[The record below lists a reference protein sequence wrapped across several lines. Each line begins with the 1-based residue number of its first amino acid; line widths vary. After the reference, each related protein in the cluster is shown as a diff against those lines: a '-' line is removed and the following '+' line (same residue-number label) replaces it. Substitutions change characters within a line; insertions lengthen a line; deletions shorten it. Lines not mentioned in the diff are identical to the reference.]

1 MPLSG
6 LPRGSSAQANRWN
19 GRAGARSP
27 SFSSATVLQCGE
39 LHTPLALLKDITGCV
54 TPSAYC
60 SREAPE
66 GAPPLWGSLP
76 SPLLL
81 ALPISGD
88 LCSTC
93 SSSRA
98 SWLPQ
103 ASWLR
108 RRLHGNRWTVVAFC
122 LLVTLSVWT
131 ITRFPPERPVTY
143 PDLGL
148 MEPQGDIGALM
159 PRVRQVLSSSRRQQT
174 RTLGLWQGRVWPR
187 NPTTVGAE
195 KQGPWGRGDRSKQP
209 PGRASKHPRRVRR
222 DVTLTGD
229 AGLRTQHL
237 VLLRHGEVRDA
248 GAKAPAQPGH
258 EGPMEEVQNETGA
271 PGSPRAGTSGAAD
284 ARLKPWPLAEGMGL
298 LGAGDR
304 VSVGGEQRGDPV
316 LAPRARAWPGSVG
329 DLQGSG
335 WCDTET
341 PAVPGLAGQT
351 PPWLTEHDVQRL
363 RLLTRG
369 EVVGKARVPGHGQ
382 VLQVELS
389 AEGARQGAALP
400 GLSPN
405 CSRGL
410 CGLIKRP
417 EDLLEVLSFH
427 LDRVLGLRRSLPA
440 AARRFHSPLLPYRF
454 TDGGARPVI
463 WWAPDVQHL
472 ADPEEDQNSLALG
485 WLQYQA
491 LLAHGCS
498 SGPDQAPCLG
508 IRRSEWGRLALF
520 DFLLQEA
527 GVHPTQHWAQ
537 IPDTACSAVS
547 MQLSCLV
554 RSCLNCVSM
563 CSCVPNTP
571 QSGPAP
577 PHTPRQLHAWASEPT
592 ESAMAECQ
600 CGPAAQTSSAALA
613 AGSVGWGGPLRAALH
628 RSALPPG
635 HRNLLWDWKKPRSS
649 SKPQKLLK
657 VCQDHVCYPS
667 AGRSKSGAR
676 PSIRAGTS
684 DLRTGEVQEQRSDQA
699 CTLSKHTHCTPCAC
713 ARGSVLG
720 GRRGLKA
727 SALLDVGAAWT
738 QSGVCS
744 GGRCAVPLLG
754 QQRQRSQAMVAKL
767 ASGDT
772 GGAPQAGYGGR
783 VGHLCFSAAA
793 HGGESCRGERWGS
806 SQGHSAPSVGRSF
819 TS

>member
-520 DFLLQEA
+520 DFLLQQGQWQCAPLTSGAVERVTPGRGSGRPGTEGLGSGFA
-527 GVHPTQHWAQ
+527 KVNSGSSPCQDFAMLLGCPENKSCKGLLFLWAAPHFFRRITRCRNVGRKPRLGPRGCQ
-537 IPDTACSAVS
+537 
-547 MQLSCLV
+547 
-554 RSCLNCVSM
+554 
-563 CSCVPNTP
+563 
-571 QSGPAP
+571 PAP
-577 PHTPRQLHAWASEPT
+577 CARP
-592 ESAMAECQ
+592 
-600 CGPAAQTSSAALA
+600 
-613 AGSVGWGGPLRAALH
+613 AGSL
-628 RSALPPG
+628 
-635 HRNLLWDWKKPRSS
+635 LLWLP
-649 SKPQKLLK
+649 
-657 VCQDHVCYPS
+657 
-667 AGRSKSGAR
+667 A
-676 PSIRAGTS
+676 
-684 DLRTGEVQEQRSDQA
+684 
-699 CTLSKHTHCTPCAC
+699 
-713 ARGSVLG
+713 
-720 GRRGLKA
+720 
-727 SALLDVGAAWT
+727 
-738 QSGVCS
+738 
-744 GGRCAVPLLG
+744 
-754 QQRQRSQAMVAKL
+754 
-767 ASGDT
+767 
-772 GGAPQAGYGGR
+772 
-783 VGHLCFSAAA
+783 
-793 HGGESCRGERWGS
+793 
-806 SQGHSAPSVGRSF
+806 
-819 TS
+819 